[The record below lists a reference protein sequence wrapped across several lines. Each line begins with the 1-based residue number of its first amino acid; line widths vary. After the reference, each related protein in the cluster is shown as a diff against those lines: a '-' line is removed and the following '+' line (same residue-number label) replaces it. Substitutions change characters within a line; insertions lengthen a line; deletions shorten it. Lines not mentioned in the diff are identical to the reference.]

1 VLRSGIVNTIR
12 ELAVQGKPIRR
23 IADELGLAR
32 NTVRKYLRG
41 GLEARSRP
49 KRPSK
54 LDPFK
59 EQLQR
64 WVCEDHLTNCETL
77 VGRLQAAGYVGKTT
91 LVKDFVRPLR
101 PRASG
106 RQPVIRYETK
116 PGEQLQF
123 DWGEFVYEQAGA
135 TRKLFGF
142 TAILSYSRLRYVVFA
157 KRCDA
162 PSLIRCL
169 AQALGYFGGVP
180 RSVLTDRMKTVLL
193 EMESGAP
200 HWHPRF
206 QELVSALG
214 IMPRVCK
221 PYTPQ
226 TKGKVERSI
235 GLVKH
240 DFWPGVHFC
249 DLDDLN
255 QQTLNWCEQINQ
267 RVHRTTHHRPVD
279 QLSTEGLRPLP
290 SGWAW
295 ERFLAED
302 RRVSWDGYVS
312 YDGVLYGL
320 PSPPSLPSR
329 PGTPAVAGACVQVS
343 DWQGEVRVWQQG
355 TLVLATTKRT
365 RSGTCVPHPDQFRSV
380 VPAAAARR
388 AQVPLGHQ
396 ISAPAVAQ
404 RPLSEYDQ
412 LCGVGGFSEVGSA
425 ERWGEWTPP
434 PQEQPQEREEVAG

>member
-1 VLRSGIVNTIR
+1 MVRSGIVNTIR
-12 ELAVQGKPIRR
+12 ELAVQGKPIRS
-23 IADELGLAR
+23 IAKELGLAR

-41 GLEARSRP
+41 GVEARGRP
-49 KRPSK
+49 QRPSK
-54 LDPFK
+54 LDAYK

-64 WVCEDHLTNCETL
+64 WVCEDHLYNCETL
-77 VGRLQAAGYVGKTT
+77 VQRLQAVGYAGKTT

-106 RQPVIRYETK
+106 RQPIIRYETK

-123 DWGEFVYEQAGA
+123 DWGEFVYEQEGMP
-135 TRKLFGF
+135 RKLFGF
-142 TAILSYSRLRYVVFA
+142 TAILSYSRMRYVVFA

-162 PSLIRCL
+162 PSLIRSL
-169 AQALGYFGGVP
+169 AQALAYFGGLP
-180 RSVLTDRMKTVLL
+180 RTALTDRMKTVLL

-214 IMPRVCK
+214 ITPRVCK

-240 DFWPGVHFC
+240 DFWPGVRFC

-255 QQTLNWCEQINQ
+255 QQALLWCDQLNQ
-267 RVHRTTHHRPVD
+267 RVHRTTRHRPVE
-279 QLSTEGLRPLP
+279 LLAAEGLRPLP
-290 SGWAW
+290 AGWAW

-320 PSPPSLPSR
+320 PSR
-329 PGTPAVAGACVQVS
+329 PGTPAAGARVQVS
-343 DWQGEVRVWQQG
+343 DWQGQVRVWQQG
-355 TLVLATTKRT
+355 ALLLAITKRT
-365 RSGTCVPHPDQFRSV
+365 RSGTCVPHPEQFRSV

-388 AQVPLGHQ
+388 ASVPLGHQ
-396 ISAPAVAQ
+396 ISAPAVPQ

-412 LCGVGGFSEVGSA
+412 LCGVSAFSVEGSA
-425 ERWGEWTPP
+425 ERWREWT
-434 PQEQPQEREEVAG
+434 EQREEVAG

>member
-1 VLRSGIVNTIR
+1 MLRSGIVNTIR

-23 IADELGLAR
+23 IATELGLAR

-41 GLEARSRP
+41 GHEARSRP
-49 KRPSK
+49 KRSSK
-54 LDPFK
+54 LDPYK
-59 EQLQR
+59 EQLQH
-64 WVCEDHLTNCETL
+64 WVCEDHLYNCEPL
-77 VGRLQAAGYVGKTT
+77 VRRLQAAGYAGKTT
-91 LVKDFVRPLR
+91 LLKDFVRPLR

-106 RQPVIRYETK
+106 HQPVIRYETK

-123 DWGEFVYEQAGA
+123 DWGEFVYEQDGA
-135 TRKLFGF
+135 AHKLFGF

-169 AQALGYFGGVP
+169 AQALAYVGGLP

-214 IMPRVCK
+214 IAPRVCQ

-255 QQTLNWCEQINQ
+255 QQARSWCEQLNH
-267 RVHRTTHHRPVD
+267 RVHRTTHHRPVE
-279 QLSTEGLRPLP
+279 LLAAEGLRPLP
-290 SGWAW
+290 AGWAW
-295 ERFLAED
+295 ERFVAEE

-312 YDGVLYGL
+312 YDGVLSGL
-320 PSPPSLPSR
+320 PSSLPSR
-329 PGTPAVAGACVQVS
+329 PSAPGAPAVAGARVQVS
-343 DWQGEVRVWQQG
+343 DWQGQIRVWQQG

-365 RSGTCVPHPDQFRSV
+365 RSGTCVPHPDQCRGV
-380 VPAAAARR
+380 LPAAAARR
-388 AQVPLGHQ
+388 VSVPLGHQ
-396 ISAPAVAQ
+396 IPAPAGAQ
-404 RPLSEYDQ
+404 RPLSEYDR
-412 LCGVGGFSEVGSA
+412 LCGVGATGARGST
-425 ERWGEWTPP
+425 ERRTEWA
-434 PQEQPQEREEVAG
+434 EVAG